1 MNDLHVNIALA
12 LSTSLK
18 LTLILIHKDRSRD
31 EEQRLKSSHSFSNYP
46 HLRHSYVSRWV
57 FIGPKSDNWL
67 PLSFQLPKV
76 IIWGLSLY
84 IALSVIGLIRRSRE
98 NLKLGLVKILKFK
111 FSWDAN
117 VWLRF
122 WIWCLVEIPQIK
134 FDQDLCVHLVIWTE
148 QVTLVSRT
156 QPSGPLC
163 LWQCFSVNAASVNS
177 SEGAIWANNLIQ

>member
-1 MNDLHVNIALA
+1 MNDLHVEHGC
-12 LSTSLK
+12 LSPKKCQNEKYFLPPQRVPHLQNSVEAYLLFIRSTLLWSILSPSLK

-31 EEQRLKSSHSFSNYP
+31 EQQRLKSSHSFSNYP

-57 FIGPKSDNWL
+57 LIGPESDNWL

-84 IALSVIGLIRRSRE
+84 IALSVIGLIRQSRE

-111 FSWDAN
+111 FSWDAD

-122 WIWCLVEIPQIK
+122 W
-134 FDQDLCVHLVIWTE
+134 
-148 QVTLVSRT
+148 SR
-156 QPSGPLC
+156 C
-163 LWQCFSVNAASVNS
+163 M
-177 SEGAIWANNLIQ
+177 E